1 MYPQLRQKAL
11 RAAGVSPGKTPCC
24 YFAER
29 CRSSDAVGRSVGPSY
44 TTDGGGVDQLAK
56 PNLAKQLRVPVQCTM
71 FRTNKL
77 LTLI

>member
-44 TTDGGGVDQLAK
+44 TTD
-56 PNLAKQLRVPVQCTM
+56 LRYARVASLEQVSIVQTFHCFDRILETAI
-71 FRTNKL
+71 L
-77 LTLI
+77 